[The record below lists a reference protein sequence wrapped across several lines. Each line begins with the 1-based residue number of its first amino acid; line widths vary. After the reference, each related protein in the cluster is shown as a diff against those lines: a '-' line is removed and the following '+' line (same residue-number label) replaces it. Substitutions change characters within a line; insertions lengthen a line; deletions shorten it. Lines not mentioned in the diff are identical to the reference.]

1 MEENQKNNKHLSH
14 PTHVSHLN
22 GAAIIDKNNR
32 EIPITETMIKD
43 ALERLDSSKPKS
55 N

>member
-1 MEENQKNNKHLSH
+1 MEEHQENNKHL
-14 PTHVSHLN
+14 SHLN

-32 EIPITETMIKD
+32 EIPITETMIRD

>member
-1 MEENQKNNKHLSH
+1 MEENTGNKEQ
-14 PTHVSHLN
+14 PTYFN

-32 EIPITETMIKD
+32 EIPITENMIREV
-43 ALERLDSSKPKS
+43 LERLENVKPKS

>member
-1 MEENQKNNKHLSH
+1 MEEHQENNKLLSH
-14 PTHVSHLN
+14 LTHLN